1 MQHEFRHDG
10 ETYDVPLE
18 RTPKIWTFANHC
30 AHPREDGRIRIY
42 FEDGTKAWAH
52 VAKVGDVWWV
62 HHSGRIFTMERI
74 EAGASSD
81 EHLGGLV
88 APMPGVVLDVLVSAG
103 QSVEAGQTL
112 MILEEMNMEHRIVS
126 SADGTVTAVHLSDG
140 ARVEQGTNLLDVE
153 DGA

>member
-10 ETYDVPLE
+10 ETYDVLLE

-88 APMPGVVLDVLVSAG
+88 APMPGVVLDVFVSAG
-103 QSVEAGQTL
+103 ESVEAGQTL
-112 MILEEMNMEHRIVS
+112 MILEAMKTKNPVPNPI
-126 SADGTVTAVHLSDG
+126 DGTIK
-140 ARVEQGTNLLDVE
+140 EICVE
-153 DGA
+153 DGQPVEFGQTIATLD

>member
-10 ETYDVPLE
+10 ETYDVLLE

-62 HHSGRIFTMERI
+62 HAQGHTFKLERI
-74 EAGASSD
+74 EPGASD
-81 EHLGGLV
+81 ADDGGGLT
-88 APMPGVVLDVLVSAG
+88 APMPGKVLEVLVSEG
-103 QSVEAGQTL
+103 QSVSAGATL
-112 MILEEMNMEHRIVS
+112 MVLEAMKMEHRIVAAS
-126 SADGTVTAVHLSDG
+126 DGTVSAIHYGVGDQ
-140 ARVEQGTNLLDVE
+140 VEQGVALLALDE
-153 DGA
+153 S

>member
-10 ETYDVPLE
+10 ETYDVLLE

-88 APMPGVVLDVLVSAG
+88 ARCQAWFSTF
-103 QSVEAGQTL
+103 SY
-112 MILEEMNMEHRIVS
+112 R
-126 SADGTVTAVHLSDG
+126 
-140 ARVEQGTNLLDVE
+140 RVNPLKQDKH
-153 DGA
+153 

>member
-10 ETYDVPLE
+10 ETYDVLLE

-112 MILEEMNMEHRIVS
+112 MILEAMKMETEVRAPRSGKIASIDVS
-126 SADGTVTAVHLSDG
+126 EGDAVDVG
-140 ARVEQGTNLLDVE
+140 EPLLQL
-153 DGA
+153 A